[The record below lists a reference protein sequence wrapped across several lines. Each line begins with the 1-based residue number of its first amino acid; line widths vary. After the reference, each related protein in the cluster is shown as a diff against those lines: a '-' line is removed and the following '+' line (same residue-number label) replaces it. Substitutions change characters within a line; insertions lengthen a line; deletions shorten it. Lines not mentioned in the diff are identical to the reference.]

1 MAIDRIDPIFLSQ
14 NSSKHQPEL
23 MLSAVLH
30 LMSHYTARSAESGAC
45 LKLASVIERHLK
57 ALAGLPD
64 LGPVLQATCQQLSEQ
79 WAGVVE
85 RAMPRPPPKNSFL
98 SRIMSSAKS
107 GTAAAAA
114 HPHQDIRHV

>member
-14 NSSKHQPEL
+14 NNVAHQPEL

-30 LMSHYTARSAESGAC
+30 LMSHYTARSAENGAC

-79 WAGVVE
+79 WAAVVE
-85 RAMPRPPPKNSFL
+85 RAMPQPHKSSFL
-98 SRIMSSAKS
+98 SRIMGAAK
-107 GTAAAAA
+107 AAAPAQR
-114 HPHQDIRHV
+114 PPTSSRQTG

>member
-14 NSSKHQPEL
+14 NKAAHQPEL

-30 LMSHYTARSAESGAC
+30 LMSHYTARSAENGAC

-85 RAMPRPPPKNSFL
+85 RAMPRPLPRSTFL
-98 SRIMSSAKS
+98 SRILSVAK
-107 GTAAAAA
+107 AAAPACDA
-114 HPHQDIRHV
+114 NAGQEARHV